1 MELSEIRDE
10 TRFITR
16 TDSVTFSDAN
26 ILREANIAIKKIIL
40 EILKVEGYKNIAG
53 KHVATTLLSTDGLV
67 SGDLG
72 FDGEYPFPTDM
83 LRPTRFELLYDTNE
97 RPKIAYIYDQIENPL
112 SETDDDDLVVIA
124 SESNP
129 VIKFFHDSYFIRPL
143 KTTAGDIAGGI
154 NIWYEAR
161 QANLVN
167 DTDSPT
173 FEESLHDLVPLM
185 IAERF
190 YLRHPS
196 KRNVAVLKEKEDVMK
211 QLRSFYKRRVP
222 KVKQMRPLQTNFA

>member
-1 MELSEIRDE
+1 MQLSEIRTE

-16 TDSVTFSDAN
+16 TDTNTFGNTD
-26 ILREANIAIKKIIL
+26 LDREANIAIKKIIL

-53 KHVATTLLSTDGLV
+53 KHVSTTLLSTDGLV
-67 SGDLG
+67 AGDLG

-83 LRPTRFELLYDTNE
+83 LRPTRFELLYDTTE
-97 RPKIAYIYDQIENPL
+97 RPKKAYIYDQIENPL
-112 SETDDDDLVVIA
+112 SETDDDDLVELA

-143 KTTAGDIAGGI
+143 KTTTGDITGGI

-161 QANLVN
+161 QADLSA
-167 DTDSPT
+167 DADEPG
-173 FEESLHDLVPLM
+173 FEESLHDLFPLM

-196 KRNVAVLKEKEDVMK
+196 KRNVAVLNEKEDLMK

-222 KVKQMRPLQTNFA
+222 KVKQAKALQTNFA

>member
-1 MELSEIRDE
+1 MTLSEIKTEVRY
-10 TRFITR
+10 ITR
-16 TDSVTFSDAN
+16 SSSDTLSDSD
-26 ILREANIAIKKIIL
+26 ILRESNIAIKKIIL

-53 KHVATTLLSTDGLV
+53 KHVSTTLLSTDGLV
-67 SGDLG
+67 AGDLG

-83 LRPTRFELLYDTNE
+83 LRPTRFELLYDTDE
-97 RPKIAYIYDQIENPL
+97 RPKKAYIYDQIENPL
-112 SETDDDDLVVIA
+112 SETDDDDLVAIA

-129 VIKFFHDSYFIRPL
+129 VIKLFHDSYLIRPP
-143 KTTAGDIAGGI
+143 KTTTGDITGGI

-161 QANLVN
+161 QADLSA
-167 DTDSPT
+167 DADEPG

-190 YLRHPS
+190 FLRHPS
-196 KRNVAVLKEKEDVMK
+196 KRNVAVLKEKEDIMK

-222 KVKQMRPLQTNFA
+222 KVKQIRALQTNFA